1 MICIDFHLSIGSLCE
16 DADKEASRRQSGASN
31 KAATSKPLT
40 RETKTPEASDADD
53 EGYSKSHIFPIFL
66 SFCDIS

>member
-1 MICIDFHLSIGSLCE
+1 MICIDFHLSTGSLCD

-40 RETKTPEASDADD
+40 PKTKTPEASDKDD
-53 EGYSKSHIFPIFL
+53 ERYSKSDIFL
-66 SFCDIS
+66 SYVLVSF